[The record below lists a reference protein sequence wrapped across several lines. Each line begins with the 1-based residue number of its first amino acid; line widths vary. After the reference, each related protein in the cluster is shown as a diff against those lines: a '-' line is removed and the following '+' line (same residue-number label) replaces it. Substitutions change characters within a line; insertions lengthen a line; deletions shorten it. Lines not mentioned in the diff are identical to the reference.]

1 MYGYVV
7 VNKPEMK
14 FKEFDEYRSYYC
26 GLCHALKSAYGMKGQ
41 LSLTYDFTF
50 LGMLLSGLYEPKEER
65 KMCRCMVHPF
75 NNQNVVSNECL
86 DYLADMSVL
95 LTWYK
100 CIDDWQ
106 DDKKLSRK
114 LYSDVILGNV
124 EKIKEKYP
132 DKADVISICIKN
144 ISAAEERKEKNIDV
158 VAGYFGKAL
167 SEIVAMREDIWEDSL
182 RIIGNNL
189 GKFIYILD
197 AYDDIDDDL
206 KKDSYNPLI
215 DRADSENFEEEVKM
229 ILQMCAAPCAAEF
242 EKLPIINN
250 VSILRNIL
258 YSGIWTRYENIR
270 EKRKKNDGS
279 L

>member
-14 FKEFDEYRSYYC
+14 FKEFDEYRAYYC
-26 GLCHALKSAYGMKGQ
+26 GLCHALKASYGMKGQ

-50 LGMLLSGLYEPKEER
+50 LALLLSGLYEPKEER
-65 KMCRCMVHPF
+65 KMCKCIVHPF

-100 CIDDWQ
+100 CVDDWQ
-106 DDKKLSRK
+106 DEKKLSKK
-114 LYSDVILGNV
+114 LYSDVIFNNV
-124 EKIKEKYP
+124 ERIRKKYP

-144 ISAAEERKEKNIDV
+144 ISAAEERNEKNIDV

-167 SEIVAMREDIWEDSL
+167 SEMVAMREDIWEDSL

-197 AYDDIDDDL
+197 AYDDIEDDI
-206 KKDSYNPLI
+206 KKGNYNPLI